1 VLAHLQQPTSN
12 TSRLY
17 GKCAGLPEPKPRV
30 RSRRLKLNAKTYHAT
45 SPVPDDPPFTGCA
58 GVKVYF
64 GLLNVRTLKISIQ
77 RYQQTTRCNLPN
89 LPGVSASD
97 VRLSILPKGLR
108 VIAGE
113 VEVDG
118 IRP

>member
-1 VLAHLQQPTSN
+1 MIL
-12 TSRLY
+12 
-17 GKCAGLPEPKPRV
+17 EPDP
-30 RSRRLKLNAKTYHAT
+30 KTYHAT
-45 SPVPDDPPFTGCA
+45 GPVPDDPPFTGCA
-58 GVKVYF
+58 SIKIYL
-64 GLLNVRTLKISIQ
+64 GLLNVWTLQVSIQ
-77 RYQQTTRCNLPN
+77 RYQQTTWKCDLPN